1 MRLNLFVKKH
11 AINMSAVAGI
21 DQLVPGRVISCKTM
35 HDEQFTGSVIHDKL
49 ISFKTKQKHIQ
60 KYSYFLVFERLLDR
74 RC

>member
-49 ISFKTKQKHIQ
+49 ISLNTKQKHI
-60 KYSYFLVFERLLDR
+60 KNTLIFLFSSVF
-74 RC
+74 